1 MFEEFTTQ
9 SLKELKKIKEKRN
22 IDWEI
27 SLEEPPGDFG
37 DVSAPCFELAP
48 VLKKSPNDIAEEIA
62 SEIKPSGLIK
72 DVKALNGYINF
83 YLDYEKL
90 ASELINTIRSGGDS
104 YGKGGESG
112 EIVLEHTSANP
123 DGPLHIGH
131 ARNAIIGDTITR
143 IMRFAGHEVETQYY
157 INDMGRQLAVVVW
170 GLETR
175 KLDKKKKND
184 HAVLEVYVDA
194 NRTVDENPEHE
205 QAISELMKGYEAG
218 DKNIR
223 EKFEHVANYSVGGVK
238 ETLKR
243 VNISH
248 DTFVWE
254 STFVRDS
261 SVEEVVKA
269 LMGTEY
275 FNEDEVAYL
284 DLTDFGIEKEL
295 ILKRKDGT
303 YLYATR
309 DIAYHLWKSK
319 RGQVIDVLGADHKLV
334 SSQLTT
340 ALTILGRG
348 VPELI
353 IYEFISLPEGSM
365 STRRGMFVSLD
376 ELLDESVKRAYEE
389 VNKRRPDET
398 EEFKSKV
405 AESIGTGAVRFN
417 IVRISPEKAMIFKW
431 EDALDFEKQGSPFIQ
446 YAYAR
451 VCRIL
456 EKEKPA
462 EDFAI
467 GDLKENETAVL
478 KMLSKFPGVVTEAAR
493 SRKPALLA
501 VYASELATAFHRFY
515 MFEPVLKSK
524 EKDFRLNLVYATAI
538 TLKNALNLL
547 GIDAL
552 EKM

>member
-1 MFEEFTTQ
+1 MFDEFKRQ
-9 SLKELKKIKEKRN
+9 AEKELSRALGERDIKLP
-22 IDWEI
+22 
-27 SLEEPPGDFG
+27 LEEPPGDFG
-37 DVSAPCFELAP
+37 DISAPCFELAP
-48 VLKKSPNDIAEEIA
+48 VLKKSPKDIAEELA

-72 DVKALNGYINF
+72 EVKAAGGYINF

-90 ASELINTIRSGGDS
+90 APELINKIKSSGGD
-104 YGKGGESG
+104 YGRGKEQGK
-112 EIVLEHTSANP
+112 IVLEHTSANP
-123 DGPLHIGH
+123 DGPIHIGH
-131 ARNAIIGDTITR
+131 ARNAIIGDTLTR
-143 IMRFAGHEVETQYY
+143 IMRFAGYEVETQYY

-175 KLDKKKKND
+175 TLDREKKKD
-184 HAVLEVYVDA
+184 H
-194 NRTVDENPEHE
+194 
-205 QAISELMKGYEAG
+205 AISEVYIDANKAVEENPDHEDAISKLMKGYEAE
-218 DKNIR
+218 DEKIR
-223 EKFEHVANYSVGGVK
+223 ERFEYATNYSIDGAK
-238 ETLKR
+238 ETLQR
-243 VNISH
+243 LNIHH

-261 SVEEVVKA
+261 SVKKVVESLEA
-269 LMGTEY
+269 TEY
-275 FNEDEVAYL
+275 FNEDEAAYL
-284 DLTDFGIEKEL
+284 DLKKFGIEKEL

-319 RGQVIDVLGADHKLV
+319 RGQVVDVLGADHKLI
-334 SSQLTT
+334 SSQLAA
-340 ALTILGRG
+340 ALEILGQD

-365 STRRGMFVSLD
+365 STRRGMFISLD

-389 VNKRRPDET
+389 VGKRRLDET

-417 IVRISPEKAMIFKW
+417 IVRISPEKAMTFKW

-451 VCRIL
+451 ACRIL

-462 EDFAI
+462 EDFAV

-478 KMLSKFPGVVTEAAR
+478 KLLSKFPGVVTEAAR
-493 SRKPALLA
+493 SRKPALLPA
-501 VYASELATAFHRFY
+501 YISELAAAFHRFY

-524 EKDFRLNLVYATAI
+524 EKDFRLNLVHTTAI

>member
-1 MFEEFTTQ
+1 MFEEFKRQ
-9 SLKELKKIKEKRN
+9 AEKELSDVLEERDIKL
-22 IDWEI
+22 
-27 SLEEPPGDFG
+27 SLEEPPGEFG

-48 VLKKSPNDIAEEIA
+48 ILKKSPKDIAEELA

-72 DVKALNGYINF
+72 DVKAVSGYINF

-90 ASELINTIRSGGDS
+90 APDLINKIKSEGNNYGGAKEK
-104 YGKGGESG
+104 GK
-112 EIVLEHTSANP
+112 IVLEHTSANP

-131 ARNAIIGDTITR
+131 ARNAIIGDALAR
-143 IMRFAGHEVETQYY
+143 IMRFAGYGVETQYY

-194 NRTVDENPEHE
+194 NRAVEENPEHE

-218 DKNIR
+218 DKRIK
-223 EKFEHVANYSVGGVK
+223 EQFEHIVNYSVEGTK

-243 VNISH
+243 LNTKH

-261 SVEEVVKA
+261 SVEKVIKA
-269 LMGTEY
+269 LEGTEY
-275 FNEDEVAYL
+275 FREDEAVYL
-284 DLTDFGIEKEL
+284 DLKKFDIEKEL
-295 ILKRKDGT
+295 VLKRKDGT

-334 SSQLTT
+334 SSQVT
-340 ALTILGRG
+340 AALEILGQD

-365 STRRGMFVSLD
+365 STRRGVFISLD

-389 VNKRRPDET
+389 VHKRRSEEK
-398 EEFKSKV
+398 EEFKSNV
-405 AESIGTGAVRFN
+405 AESVGTGAVRFN
-417 IVRISPEKAMIFKW
+417 IVRISPEKAMVFRW

-451 VCRIL
+451 ACRIL
-456 EKEKPA
+456 EKEKA
-462 EDFAI
+462 EQEFAI
-467 GDLKENETAVL
+467 RGLKENETAVL
-478 KMLSKFPGVVTEAAR
+478 KLLSKFPGVVDEAAR

-501 VYASELATAFHRFY
+501 AYTSELAAAFHRFY
-515 MFEPVLKSK
+515 MFEPVLKSR
-524 EKDFRLNLVYATAI
+524 EKDFRLNLVHATKI
-538 TLKNALNLL
+538 TLKNALSLL

>member
-1 MFEEFTTQ
+1 MFEEFKRQ
-9 SLKELKKIKEKRN
+9 AEKELSDVLEERDIKL
-22 IDWEI
+22 
-27 SLEEPPGDFG
+27 SLEEPPGEFG

-48 VLKKSPNDIAEEIA
+48 ILKKSPKDIAEELA

-72 DVKALNGYINF
+72 DVKAVSGYINF

-90 ASELINTIRSGGDS
+90 APDLINKIKSEGNNYGGAKEK
-104 YGKGGESG
+104 GK
-112 EIVLEHTSANP
+112 IVLEHTSANP

-131 ARNAIIGDTITR
+131 ARNAIIGDTLAR
-143 IMRFAGHEVETQYY
+143 IMRFAGYGVETQYY

-194 NRTVDENPEHE
+194 NRAVEENPEHE

-218 DKNIR
+218 DKRIK
-223 EKFEHVANYSVGGVK
+223 EQFEHIVNYSIEGTK

-243 VNISH
+243 LNTKH

-261 SVEEVVKA
+261 SVEKVIKA
-269 LMGTEY
+269 LEGTEY
-275 FNEDEVAYL
+275 FREDEAVYL
-284 DLTDFGIEKEL
+284 DLKKFDIEKEL
-295 ILKRKDGT
+295 VLKRKDGT

-334 SSQLTT
+334 SSQVT
-340 ALTILGRG
+340 AALEILGQD

-365 STRRGMFVSLD
+365 STRKGVFISLD

-389 VNKRRPDET
+389 VHKRRPEEN
-398 EEFKSKV
+398 EEFKSNV
-405 AESIGTGAVRFN
+405 AESVGTGAVRFN
-417 IVRISPEKAMIFKW
+417 IVRISPEKAMVFRW

-451 VCRIL
+451 ACRIL
-456 EKEKPA
+456 EKEKA
-462 EDFAI
+462 EQEFAI
-467 GDLKENETAVL
+467 RGLKENETAVL
-478 KMLSKFPGVVTEAAR
+478 KLLSKFPGVVDEAAR

-501 VYASELATAFHRFY
+501 AYTSELAAAFHRFY
-515 MFEPVLKSK
+515 MFEPVLKSR
-524 EKDFRLNLVYATAI
+524 EKDFRLNLVHATKI
-538 TLKNALNLL
+538 TLKNALSLL